1 MSIVLQLNKVS
12 AQSGTGIKFLAN
24 IIDRGDAV
32 LPPYSDKVTDK
43 SVVVWLD
50 KEIDGKALATTVES
64 RMAQA
69 KSAGKVYH
77 LTLSAYR
84 LDIDEPV
91 VGKDGIRVYQ
101 AVEVKP
107 ASGASISGAIQD
119 RLVLEIGDL

>member
-1 MSIVLQLNKVS
+1 MSIVLQLNSVS

-32 LPPYSDKVTDK
+32 LPVYSDKVTDK
-43 SVVVWLD
+43 AVVVWLD
-50 KEIDGKALATTVES
+50 KEVKGKPLATIVAS
-64 RMAQA
+64 RIAEA

-84 LDIDEPV
+84 VDIDEPT

-107 ASGASISGAIQD
+107 VSGASISGAIQD
-119 RLVLEIGDL
+119 RLELEIGDL

>member
-1 MSIVLQLNKVS
+1 VSIVLQLNSVS

-24 IIDRGDAV
+24 FIDRGDAV
-32 LPPYSDKVTDK
+32 LPAYSDKVTDK
-43 SVVVWLD
+43 SVVIWLD
-50 KEIDGKALATTVES
+50 KQVNGKALATTIES
-64 RMAQA
+64 RIAEA

-84 LDIDEPV
+84 VDIDEPT

-107 ASGASISGAIQD
+107 ASGASISGAITD
-119 RLVLEIGDL
+119 RLVVEVGNL